1 MLYEVRFDINPRSAS
16 RPRFTRSGRTYL
28 AGPYKE
34 FRKGMDQLCDD
45 ILGDDWEPLEG
56 PLAVSTKLWTTR
68 PKSTKLYAPKADI
81 DNYLKAVYD
90 SLNGRIWEDDS
101 QVTDIFNSSK
111 RWTDSHETPGSIE
124 LIIERPI
131 DFEQNENGTWTDIC
145 DRS

>member
-1 MLYEVRFDINPRSAS
+1 
-16 RPRFTRSGRTYL
+16 
-28 AGPYKE
+28 
-34 FRKGMDQLCDD
+34 MDQLCDD
-45 ILGDDWEPLEG
+45 ILGEDWVPLEG

-90 SLNGRIWEDDS
+90 SLNGRVWEDDS
-101 QVTDIFNSSK
+101 QVTDIFETSK

-145 DRS
+145 NRS